1 MLFKSRRNL
10 IILLAI
16 AVVAVAALLWTGP
29 GQADHLQGST
39 YSTTPGGYG
48 AWWQWMEKAGTP
60 VQRWRKPG
68 DKLTTLSSPATLL
81 KINPRSIL
89 NFSPY
94 DDGGSINPSESEWV
108 AQGNRLVYL
117 GRWAELTDAPF
128 TQTVVTDQGTIRIQ
142 GRRRSPQQ
150 EGKILADKYGTLIW
164 RQRQGKG
171 EIIWVVPPFLAA
183 NAFQDNQANFALLQS
198 LLTEGNNPLWVDEYL
213 HGYKD
218 AETLQKEG
226 VESVWAYLQKTP
238 LLLIFLQS
246 LVVVTL
252 LAIFGNRRFGQPQTP
267 PSLAS
272 NNNQAYINA
281 MAQVLEKGDR
291 PQFVVQ
297 QLLQA
302 ESPSL
307 ERRLGNL
314 PTAQAR
320 EAMAALLTNLS
331 QRDKLP
337 KQEADLRVWLKQWQ
351 QLQAQLP
358 PSSSNPSGKVLKSS
372 AAE

>member
-1 MLFKSRRNL
+1 MV
-10 IILLAI
+10 ILLAI
-16 AVVAVAALLWTGP
+16 VVVAVGALLWTGP
-29 GQADHLQGST
+29 GRADHLQGST

-68 DKLTTLSSPATLL
+68 DQLGNLPTPVTLL
-81 KINPRSIL
+81 RIDPRPIINIA
-89 NFSPY
+89 PY
-94 DDGGSINPSESEWV
+94 EDGGNVTPQEWEWV

-117 GRWAELTDAPF
+117 GRWAELTQAPF
-128 TQTVVTDQGTIRIQ
+128 NQTVVTDQGPIRIQ

-183 NAFQDNQANFALLQS
+183 NAFQDEPANFALLQS
-198 LLTEGNNPLWVDEYL
+198 LLTGGNNPLWVDEYL

-252 LAIFGNRRFGQPQTP
+252 LAIFGNRRFGQPQTSP
-267 PSLAS
+267 NLVS

-281 MAQVLEKGDR
+281 LAQVLEKGDR

-314 PTAQAR
+314 PAAQTR
-320 EAMAALLTNLS
+320 QAMATLLTNLS
-331 QRDKLP
+331 HPDKLP
-337 KQEADLRVWLKQWQ
+337 KNERDLRVWLKQWQ

-358 PSSSNPSGKVLKSS
+358 PSSSNPSGNVLKPN
-372 AAE
+372 AVE